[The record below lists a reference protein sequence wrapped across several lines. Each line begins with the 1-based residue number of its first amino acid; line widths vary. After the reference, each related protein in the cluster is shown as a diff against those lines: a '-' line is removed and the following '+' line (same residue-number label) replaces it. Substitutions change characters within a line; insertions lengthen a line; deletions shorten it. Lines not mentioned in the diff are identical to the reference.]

1 MLIVVD
7 FMFLIIDLA
16 EINLL
21 IKPRTSVIKDQ
32 PNQHLL
38 SAMHVNVTMSRLK
51 LTGESVFVLFQMFLT
66 LTLSANTSR
75 YVDK

>member
-38 SAMHVNVTMSRLK
+38 SAMHVNVTMS
-51 LTGESVFVLFQMFLT
+51 
-66 LTLSANTSR
+66 
-75 YVDK
+75 